1 MNYNQAN
8 EKYDYGN
15 SYSVYVHIFPDG
27 KLYIGSTRQKPESR
41 WRYGGGYKNS
51 KTVYEPIQKYGWE
64 SIKHIVLFSNI
75 DFDRAM
81 IIEQELIKKYDTRNP
96 EKGYNTKGGGQ
107 FYTEHSEEFINNMRN
122 RMKGNTYC
130 VGRKLRP
137 EHIEA
142 LRKSNT
148 GKHRPS
154 PYKGKHI
161 HTEERKKMFSEMAKE
176 RWKNPEYREAHR
188 LHHPDMSGKNNPRYG
203 AIVSEETR
211 RKISKANKGRK
222 QNLTDEQR
230 KKRSEKASRKVYKCD
245 KNETILCLYDSLK
258 KAAEDVG
265 VPSTNIGFCC
275 RNKHRTAGG
284 FKWRYADEIDR
295 GFPESNGKA

>member
-1 MNYNQAN
+1 MNYESAN
-8 EKYDYGN
+8 KPDINYGN
-15 SYSVYVHIFPDG
+15 TYSVYALVFPDG
-27 KLYIGSTRQKPESR
+27 KLYIGSTRQEPRKR
-41 WRYGGGYKNS
+41 WRSGQGYRNTKTIYSAIQECGWKN
-51 KTVYEPIQKYGWE
+51 
-64 SIKHIVLFSNI
+64 IKPVVLVDKLS
-75 DFDRAM
+75 FDVAM
-81 IIEQELIKKYDTRNP
+81 IMEMELIKKYDSQNP
-96 EKGYNTKGGGQ
+96 DRGYNTKPGGQ
-107 FYTEHSEEFINNMRN
+107 FYGEHSEEFLEKMHN
-122 RMKGNTYC
+122 RMVGNTYC

-142 LRKSNT
+142 LRRANLGS
-148 GKHRPS
+148 HHPS
-154 PYKGKHI
+154 PFKGKHI
-161 HTEERKKMFSEMAKE
+161 HSEERKKLFSEMAKA
-176 RWKNPEYREAHR
+176 RWKNPEYREKCIAN
-188 LHHPDMSGKNNPRYG
+188 HPDMSGKNNPRYG

-222 QNLTDEQR
+222 QNLTAEQR

-258 KAAEDVG
+258 KASEDVG

-295 GFPESNGKA
+295 GFTEQN